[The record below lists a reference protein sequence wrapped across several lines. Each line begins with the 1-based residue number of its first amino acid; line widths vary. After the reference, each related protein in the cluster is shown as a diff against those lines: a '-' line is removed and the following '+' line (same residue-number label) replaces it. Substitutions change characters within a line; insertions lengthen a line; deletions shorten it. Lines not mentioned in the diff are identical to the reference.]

1 MDQFKRENPDKEAH
15 EYQTRLDETYRR
27 IGQLYNEATFY
38 QVVIVQEVKD
48 LLQTFPAPGLEI

>member
-15 EYQTRLDETYRR
+15 EYPTRLDETYRR
-27 IGQLYNEATFY
+27 IGQLYNEGTFY
-38 QVVIVQEVKD
+38 QAVIVQEVKD